1 LVKWLVLLLQMR
13 VPLSVMIRAASTVGL
28 EGVINIYPG
37 VRASPDLEIL
47 KAGIVKFGCVMKE
60 CCGHALARLEAK
72 ASKEI
77 NDANVY
83 MAI

>member
-1 LVKWLVLLLQMR
+1 
-13 VPLSVMIRAASTVGL
+13 
-28 EGVINIYPG
+28 